1 VEVACG
7 GTGGGAR
14 GVGRPS
20 EGKAV
25 CVARGG
31 CREVEVWQRS
41 VQLATEASH
50 GCGVCGGVAGR
61 PHRAIALG
69 SEALGESPMAA
80 ASSVVALSVGVPC
93 WSYTSSA
100 SWSLGENPVLL
111 GRATAASLTSCPPW
125 RRCLLR
131 PALAAMPPVT
141 ITVAPTASSTRSC
154 DGLAGG
160 CPLTAEEAACLL
172 VARGRLLAFVSST
185 CSGPRRLALMR
196 SPVQYGTAS
205 FDGACG
211 DNSGR
216 RLDLQR
222 IVAGCS
228 SMPEASRCG
237 TTSTDGACDILGLLA
252 RRQLLLVRG
261 SNERNS
267 VYNGG
272 FGVDLSMGCGAL

>member
-1 VEVACG
+1 LRCGSVAYSSRRRRL
-7 GTGGGAR
+7 AAVVYVVVLL
-14 GVGRPS
+14 VGRI
-20 EGKAV
+20 GQLHWGRKLRAKALW
-25 CVARGG
+25 R
-31 CREVEVWQRS
+31 RRLRS
-41 VQLATEASH
+41 SL
-50 GCGVCGGVAGR
+50 
-61 PHRAIALG
+61 
-69 SEALGESPMAA
+69 SP
-80 ASSVVALSVGVPC
+80 LGVPC

-185 CSGPRRLALMR
+185 CSGPQRLALMR
-196 SPVQYGTAS
+196 SPVRYGTAS